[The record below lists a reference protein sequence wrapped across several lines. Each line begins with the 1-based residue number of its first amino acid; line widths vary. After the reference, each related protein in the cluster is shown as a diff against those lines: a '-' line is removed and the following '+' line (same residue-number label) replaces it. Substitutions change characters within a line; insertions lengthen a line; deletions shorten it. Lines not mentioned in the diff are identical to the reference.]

1 MAKASLRNAS
11 IVCLAVWMGIWLLFL
26 LMRFSPFDYRD
37 IPGIGPA
44 LLIALAVA
52 LFAPIVAAGLA
63 AAALIRQPRV
73 QLNWLMLGCAIA
85 VLLGQTVLFGIS
97 RWM

>member
-11 IVCLAVWMGIWLLFL
+11 IVCLAVWAGIWLLFL
-26 LMRFSPFDYRD
+26 LMRFSPFDYRN

-44 LLIALAVA
+44 LLVALAVA
-52 LFAPIVAAGLA
+52 LVAPVVAAGLA
-63 AAALIRQPRV
+63 AAALIRQPRAR
-73 QLNWLMLGCAIA
+73 LNWLTLGCAIA
-85 VLLGQTVLFGIS
+85 VFLGQVMLFGIT